1 MRVTVRFLE
10 MTGPAQ
16 LVAPTRP
23 VRGLSVREVVPVD
36 PALIRR
42 FYLAV
47 GERYAWVDRR
57 PWTLAQ
63 WREWAGGRALTTLVA
78 EADGKDAGFAV
89 LDGQPDGDV
98 ELDYFGLLGEFT
110 GRGYGSAFLYEATRR
125 AWGLG
130 ARRVHL
136 NTCSLDHPSALSG
149 YLARGF
155 TVYRVVEEER
165 PAD

>member
-10 MTGPAQ
+10 MTDPAQ

-23 VRGLSVREVVPVD
+23 GRGLSVREVVPVD
-36 PALIRR
+36 PELIRR

-63 WREWAGGRALTTLVA
+63 WRGWADGRALTTLVA
-78 EADGKDAGFAV
+78 EADGEDAGFAV
-89 LDGQPDGDV
+89 LDLQPDGGV
-98 ELDYFGLLGEFT
+98 ELDYFGLLGEFI
-110 GRGYGSAFLYEATRR
+110 GRGYGSAFLFEATRR
-125 AWGLG
+125 AWALG

-136 NTCSLDHPSALSG
+136 NTCSLDHPSALPG

-165 PAD
+165 PG